1 MIKSFADKETRD
13 FFAGKRVR
21 RFAGIERQAARRLQ
35 ILESADSIE
44 DLMMLPSNRFEALGG
59 NRKGQYSIRVNDR
72 WRLCFRFRDG
82 EAHEAHDVEL
92 VDYHR

>member
-21 RFAGIERQAARRLQ
+21 RFAGIEHQAARRLQ
-35 ILESADSIE
+35 ILASADSIE

-82 EAHEAHDVEL
+82 EAHDLEL

>member
-21 RFAGIERQAARRLQ
+21 RFAGIERQASRRLQ

-44 DLMMLPSNRFEALGG
+44 DLMLLPSNRFEALGG
-59 NRKGQYSIRVNDR
+59 SRKGQYSIRVNDR
-72 WRLCFRFRDG
+72 WRLCFRFHDG
-82 EAHEAHDVEL
+82 EAQDVEL

>member
-35 ILESADSIE
+35 ILASADSIE
-44 DLMMLPSNRFEALGG
+44 DLMLLPSNRFEALGG
-59 NRKGQYSIRVNDR
+59 DRKGQYSIRVNDR
-72 WRLCFRFRDG
+72 WRLCFRLHDG
-82 EAHEAHDVEL
+82 EAQDVEL

>member
-1 MIKSFADKETRD
+1 VIRSFADKETRD

-35 ILESADSIE
+35 ILESAAAIE
-44 DLMMLPSNRFEALGG
+44 DLMLLPSNRFEALGG
-59 NRKGQYSIRVNDR
+59 DRKGQYSIRVNDR
-72 WRLCFRFRDG
+72 WRLCFCFRDG
-82 EAHEAHDVEL
+82 EAHEVEL

>member
-35 ILESADSIE
+35 ILASADSIE

-82 EAHEAHDVEL
+82 EAHDLEL

>member
-1 MIKSFADKETRD
+1 MIRSFADKETRD

-35 ILESADSIE
+35 ILESVAVIE
-44 DLMMLPSNRFEALGG
+44 DLMLLPSNRFEALGG
-59 NRKGQYSIRVNDR
+59 DRKGQYSIRVNDR
-72 WRLCFRFRDG
+72 WRLCFRFHDG
-82 EAHEAHDVEL
+82 EAHDVEL

>member
-35 ILESADSIE
+35 ILASADSIE
-44 DLMMLPSNRFEALGG
+44 DLMLLPSNRFEALGG
-59 NRKGQYSIRVNDR
+59 DRKGQYSIRVNDR
-72 WRLCFRFRDG
+72 WRLCFRFHDG
-82 EAHEAHDVEL
+82 EAQDVEL

>member
-1 MIKSFADKETRD
+1 M
-13 FFAGKRVR
+13 
-21 RFAGIERQAARRLQ
+21 L
-35 ILESADSIE
+35 
-44 DLMMLPSNRFEALGG
+44 LPSNRFEALGG

-82 EAHEAHDVEL
+82 EAHDVEL

>member
-35 ILESADSIE
+35 ILASADSIE
-44 DLMMLPSNRFEALGG
+44 DLMLLPSNRFEALGG

-72 WRLCFRFRDG
+72 WRFCFRFRDG
-82 EAHEAHDVEL
+82 EAQDVEL